1 MVLSS
6 QTPAEPSP
14 QPSPEPSARPRRRP
28 GRPPKPLADSSS
40 AIAQLGALLRRLRTA
55 RGLTLMSLGELTGY
69 SWQHLGAVE
78 RGQVVP
84 SEEVIVACERALTA
98 GGHLI
103 ARFPAVVREQAHER
117 HGREAA
123 RRAETWRPDPH
134 VDWVKLTAAIRRP
147 SRVSEAIVAELEQ
160 ITDRQRTLYHELAS
174 AEMLVSVEAHLGLLT
189 SLMEGAQAEPI
200 RHRIAS
206 AAAEAAG
213 FTAWLWFD
221 LGDQYKMRVFYEM
234 AAELLVES
242 ANPSLRSYVTGYRA
256 LAAEASGRYKEA
268 VRYAETA
275 RRLASARTSHLT
287 RSWLCAIGAKIAPL
301 TGDRAG
307 ALELLDQ
314 AGEHFARAE
323 GKEEWMYEFDQTALA
338 GYRGQCNLRVGR
350 PKEAAMA
357 FKAVL
362 ASRPPACDRRRARLT
377 LGLAEARLALGHP
390 DAALESASD
399 VLTLFAK
406 RGSVSGLRRVRR
418 FQSLLVV
425 AGYRREAEVLDEQV
439 RAHLGSAV

>member
-1 MVLSS
+1 MSL
-6 QTPAEPSP
+6 PPPPSA
-14 QPSPEPSARPRRRP
+14 QPSPRSAQSPRRRP
-28 GRPPKPLADSSS
+28 GRPPKPLTDSSS
-40 AIAQLGALLRRLRTA
+40 AIAQLGALLRRLRTV

-123 RRAETWRPDPH
+123 RRTESPRPDPH
-134 VDWVKLTAAIRRP
+134 VDWIRLTAASRRP
-147 SRVSEAIVAELEQ
+147 STVSETIVAELEQ
-160 ITDRQRTLYHELAS
+160 ITDRHRTLYHELAS
-174 AEMLVSVEAHLGLLT
+174 GEMLVSVEAHLGLLT
-189 SLMEGAQAEPI
+189 SLLEGAQPEPI

-213 FTAWLWFD
+213 FAAWLWFD
-221 LGDQYKMRVFYEM
+221 LGDQHKMRMFYEM
-234 AAELLVES
+234 AADLLTES

-268 VRYAETA
+268 VGYAEGA
-275 RRLASARTSHLT
+275 RRLASGSTSHLT
-287 RSWLCAIGAKIAPL
+287 RAWLYAIGAKIAPL

-314 AGEHFARAE
+314 ASEHFARAE

-338 GYRGQCNLRVGR
+338 GYRGQCHLRVGR
-350 PKEAAMA
+350 PKDAAMT

-362 ASRPPACDRRRARLT
+362 TSRPPACDRRRARLM
-377 LGLAEARLALGHP
+377 LGLAEARLALGRP
-390 DAALESASD
+390 DAALESASA
-399 VLTLFAK
+399 VLSVFAK

-418 FQSLLVV
+418 FQSLLAV
-425 AGYRREAEVLDEQV
+425 AGHRRAADVLDDQV
-439 RAHLGSAV
+439 RAHLGSMV